1 MLVLG
6 LNHGEI
12 NSSAAIV
19 LDGNILAAA
28 PEERFTREQKTK
40 AFPARAVAYCLEAA
54 NSTIERVDCVAQGW
68 NPGASWTRFEPLL
81 SSMRLRREDYF
92 YTIPDNLWDFTRRE
106 PRDWILMSFP
116 EGCNL
121 PPIYFVQHHR
131 AHAANGFFLSPFEQ
145 AAILTCDWR
154 GELECLTWGYGE
166 ANTIKPLQGQTI
178 PNSLGMFYATYT
190 ELLGYRR
197 DHDEWKVMALSAFDV
212 DCREMIKKI
221 RGTVRLLDDGSFE
234 IDQAYY
240 QGAILEKPELHTQ
253 KLVDLL
259 GGREGKKNEEPD
271 EWHFSVAK
279 AMQTVSEEI
288 LAHNLHKLYEKTR
301 CPNVVMSGGFALN
314 SVFNGKISE
323 KTPFRNVYIPFA
335 PADLGN
341 SIGAAL
347 YVTHCIQKRPR
358 SAGFTNSYLGPQ
370 FSNENVEQSL
380 IRRGLRYRKIE
391 NMARTVAQ
399 LLARG
404 EVVACFRG
412 RMEFGERALG
422 NRSILADPRK
432 ADMKEKINGIIKY
445 REGYRPFA
453 PAVLGEAAHRFFDV
467 PVGYECHFME
477 KVVPVRKEQRH
488 ALAAVTHVDGSC
500 RLQTVQRDQNPPF
513 YDLIEQFAKITG
525 IPILLNT
532 SFNINGEP
540 IVHSPDDALNTFFDS
555 GLRYLAIEDFMIEK

>member
-19 LDGNILAAA
+19 LDGDILAAA
-28 PEERFTREQKTK
+28 PEERFTRAQKTK

-54 NSTIERVDCVAQGW
+54 NSTIERVDYAAQGW
-68 NPGASWTRFEPLL
+68 NPGATWTRFEPLL

-92 YTIPDNLWDFTRRE
+92 YTIPDNLWNFTRRD
-106 PRDWILMSFP
+106 PKDWILMSFP
-116 EGCNL
+116 ADCSL

-131 AHAANGFFLSPFEQ
+131 THAANAFFLSPFEQ

-154 GELECLTWGYGE
+154 GELECHTWGSGE
-166 ANTIKPLQGQTI
+166 GNTIETIHAQTM

-197 DHDEWKVMALSAFDV
+197 DHDEWKVMALSGFDA
-212 DCREMIKKI
+212 DCREMTAKI
-221 RGTVRLLDDGSFE
+221 RETVRLLDDGSFE

-240 QGAILEKPELHTQ
+240 QGAILEKPKLYTQ

-259 GGREGKKNEEPD
+259 GGREGNKNEDPD
-271 EWHFSVAK
+271 EWHFSVAR
-279 AMQTVSEEI
+279 AMQTVSEEVMI
-288 LAHNLHKLYEKTR
+288 HSLRKLHERTR
-301 CPNVVMSGGFALN
+301 CPNVVMSGGFAMN
-314 SVFNGKISE
+314 SVFNGKVCE
-323 KTPFRNVYIPFA
+323 KTPFSNVYIPFA
-335 PADLGN
+335 PADVGN

-347 YVTHCIQKRPR
+347 YVTHCIHKQARNIGVTC
-358 SAGFTNSYLGPQ
+358 SHLGPQ
-370 FSNENVEQSL
+370 FSNEDVERSL

-391 NMARTVAQ
+391 DMARAVAR
-399 LLARG
+399 LLANG
-404 EVVACFRG
+404 EIVAWFRG

-432 ADMKEKINGIIKY
+432 AEMKAKINSAIKY
-445 REGYRPFA
+445 REAYRPFA
-453 PAVLGEAAHRFFDV
+453 PAALFEAAHHFFDV
-467 PVGYECHFME
+467 PAGYECRFME
-477 KVVPVRKEQRH
+477 KVIPVRKEQRH
-488 ALAAVTHVDGSC
+488 SLAAVTHVDGSC
-500 RLQTVQRDQNPPF
+500 RMQTVRREQNPPF
-513 YDLIEQFAKITG
+513 YDVIKEFGGITG

-540 IVHSPDDALNTFFDS
+540 IVHSPDDALDTFFNS